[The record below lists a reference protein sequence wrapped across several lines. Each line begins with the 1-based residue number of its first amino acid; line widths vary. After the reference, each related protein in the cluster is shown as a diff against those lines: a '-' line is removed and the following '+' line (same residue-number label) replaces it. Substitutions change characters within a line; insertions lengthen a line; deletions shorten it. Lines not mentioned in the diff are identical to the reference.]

1 MFANSTTS
9 SNISVSG
16 CTVNNTDDTA
26 FYLTDDADITATID
40 ANPSL
45 DGIVIL
51 GDLPTVTVT
60 NNTFDNWGQATSRM
74 KPDVAARITL
84 DGNTVNAIGG
94 AIAEVTAGTQTVSGS
109 WNPAA
114 GIYRVLGA
122 VEIQGPADPTLT
134 VDPNMEAR
142 FANFAYLQ
150 AGLSDDGGLMVL
162 GTMGNEVLFT
172 AGAASPARGQW
183 YGVFLG
189 ANALPSTIQHTQ
201 IEWAGRQTSGYSSV
215 RQAAGSLTLDNVTIL
230 EGRGSAVR
238 VDGGTMS
245 LVDSTISGMSNFGGV
260 AGTGVFANSTTSSNI
275 SVSGCTVNNTDDTAF
290 YLTDDADIT
299 ATIDANPSLDGIVIL
314 GDLPTVNVTNNTFDN
329 WGQATS
335 RMKPDVAAR
344 ITLDGNTVNAI
355 GGAIAEVTAG
365 TQTVSGTWNPAA
377 GIYRV
382 LGAVEIQG
390 PADPTLTV
398 DPNMEVRFA
407 NFALLRAGLSDDG
420 GLMVLG
426 TAASEVL
433 FSADA
438 ASPGRGQWY
447 GVFLGA
453 NALASTIQHA
463 QIEWAGRQTSGYSS
477 VRQAAGSL
485 TLDNVTILEGLG
497 SAVRVDGGTMSL
509 TDSTISGMSN
519 FGGVAGPACSPTRP
533 PRATSASRDA
543 PSTTRMTRRST

>member
-1 MFANSTTS
+1 M
-9 SNISVSG
+9 
-16 CTVNNTDDTA
+16 
-26 FYLTDDADITATID
+26 
-40 ANPSL
+40 
-45 DGIVIL
+45 

-201 IEWAGRQTSGYSSV
+201 IEWAGRFTGGYDSIRQT
-215 RQAAGSLTLDNVTIL
+215 AGSLTLDNVTIT
-230 EGRGSAVR
+230 EGNGPGVQ
-238 VDGGTMS
+238 VQGGT
-245 LVDSTISGMSNFGGV
+245 LTLTDSTFSNLSTVGGNPGAAV
-260 AGTGVFANSTTSSNI
+260 QAGATTGSNI
-275 SVSGCTVNNTDDTAF
+275 NVSGCTVSSTDGTAVH
-290 YLTDDADIT
+290 LANDADIT
-299 ATIDANPSLDGIVIL
+299 ATIDANPSLNGITIL
-314 GDLPTVNVTNNTFDN
+314 GDLPSVTVTNNTFDG
-329 WGQATS
+329 WGLVTS

-344 ITLDGNTVNAI
+344 ITFDGNTVNAI

-365 TQTVSGTWNPAA
+365 TQTVSGTWSPVAA
-377 GIYRV
+377 GIHRV
-382 LGAVEIQG
+382 LGGIEIYG
-390 PADPTLTV
+390 PADPHADHRSRARRFDSRTL
-398 DPNMEVRFA
+398 
-407 NFALLRAGLSDDG
+407 AL
-420 GLMVLG
+420 
-426 TAASEVL
+426 
-433 FSADA
+433 
-438 ASPGRGQWY
+438 P
-447 GVFLGA
+447 
-453 NALASTIQHA
+453 
-463 QIEWAGRQTSGYSS
+463 AGRPQ
-477 VRQAAGSL
+477 RRRL
-485 TLDNVTILEGLG
+485 
-497 SAVRVDGGTMSL
+497 VDGCWARRATRSCSPRTHPL
-509 TDSTISGMSN
+509 PYVASGM
-519 FGGVAGPACSPTRP
+519 ACS
-533 PRATSASRDA
+533 SAPMRCPVRS
-543 PSTTRMTRRST
+543 STRRSSGPGGFTGGYELHPSNDRVVDPGQRHDHSRATGIRSAGPGRYADAGRLHLLGNLSTVGGNTGHRRVQAGATTGEQHQRLGMHGQQHGRDTPFHLANDADITATIDANPSLNGIVDPGRPAQR